1 MSGKCILATSFTVI
15 PRGLKI
21 MSENLRIGIVGGS
34 IGGLATARVFL
45 DRGDQVEIFERSGA
59 PLDDRGA
66 GIAMDPAVADR
77 LEMKVGDP
85 VSFCRV
91 FDRDGRVVWNRRMS
105 KRVTSWSAAYH
116 ALAEGVPESVIRRG
130 AEVSE
135 AGEDADGPWLRL
147 ADGSKHRFDLLVGA
161 DGIGSVVRRLVDPGF
176 RPEYLGYVAFRGM
189 LPMSTIPGAA
199 RRVLDIG
206 AEGGMVNHYLDRSH
220 VVAYVIPSL
229 QGERVV
235 NWMWYR
241 NVPSADLSSCL
252 TDRDGVAH
260 EWSVPPGRLRTD
272 LESSLVR
279 DARDL
284 MEPGIASLIESTKNP
299 SIQAI
304 FAGNATRFHA
314 GRLVLVG
321 DAARIAIPHIG
332 AGTSMAI
339 GDAFELG
346 RMLGDASDAEFP
358 ERLDAWDLDRR
369 ETTLPAVEFARELG
383 CSLQF
388 SDHDWGTWS
397 DGRFTEWWRGLVG
410 GRRLYFESADS

>member
-1 MSGKCILATSFTVI
+1 
-15 PRGLKI
+15 

-66 GIAMDPAVADR
+66 GIAMDPVVADR
-77 LEMKVGDP
+77 LDMTVGDP

-91 FDRDGRVVWNRRMS
+91 FDRDGRVVWNRRIS
-105 KRVTSWSAAYH
+105 KRVTSWSAVYD
-116 ALAEGVPESVIRRG
+116 ALAHSVPDTVIRRG

-135 AGEDADGPWLRL
+135 AGEDAEGPWLRL
-147 ADGSKHRFDLLVGA
+147 VDGSRHRFDLLIGA
-161 DGIGSVVRRLVDPGF
+161 DGIGSIIRPLVDPAF

-189 LPMSTIPGAA
+189 LPVSTIPEAA

-206 AEGGMVNHYLDRSH
+206 AEGGMINHYLDRSH
-220 VVAYVIPSL
+220 VVAYVIPSSA
-229 QGERVV
+229 GESVV

-241 NVPSADLSSCL
+241 NVPPADLSSHL
-252 TDRDGVAH
+252 TDRRGVAH
-260 EWSVPPGRLRTD
+260 DWSVPPGRLGIE
-272 LESSLVR
+272 LESSLMR
-279 DARDL
+279 EARDL
-284 MEPGIASLIESTKNP
+284 MDPGMASLIESTKDP

-346 RMLGDASDAEFP
+346 RVFGDVSAAEFP

-369 ETTLPAVEFARELG
+369 ESTLPAVEFARELG
-383 CSLQF
+383 FSLQF
-388 SDHDWGTWS
+388 SGHDWGTWS